1 MPKITIIGI
10 GDELLIGQVIDT
22 NSAFMGKL
30 LNLHGMEVAK
40 KWCIADGLD
49 DINHALEQSLKDSD
63 IVLIT
68 GGLGPTKDDIT
79 KKALA
84 SFLGVKMVFSDDNWA
99 HIQHFAKSLNFPL
112 TDAHKEQAYM
122 PEHAIL
128 MTNRMGTAPAMW
140 MEYKGKIIVSMPG
153 VPYEMKYLMKNEVV
167 PKLQS
172 RFKLRPILH
181 RTILTVGIGES
192 SLALAISD
200 IEDSLPDTIKL
211 AYLPNLGNVRLR
223 LSARGENE
231 AELKKALKKY
241 GNAIYDK
248 VGKYIYGE
256 GDTSIATIIGE
267 QLKAKGLTLATAESC
282 TGGYIAHQ
290 ITANEGASAYFQ
302 GSIIAYDNAIKQ
314 SLLGV
319 KPATLDTHGAVSEQ
333 TVVEMAKGALQALN
347 VDVALSISGIAG
359 PGGGT
364 PDKPVGTVWIAVAT
378 KDDVQTLKIKGG
390 KKREQNIQYA
400 TTRAFG
406 LLWNCVSSRTFTD
419 TASNQNT

>member
-22 NSAFMGKL
+22 NSAFMGRL
-30 LNLHGMEVAK
+30 LNTNGMEVSK
-40 KWCIADGLD
+40 KWCIPDGLE
-49 DINHALEQSLKDSD
+49 DIKQALEQSLLDSD

-84 SFLGVKMVFSDDNWA
+84 SFLGVKMIFSDSNWK
-99 HIQHFAKSLNFPL
+99 HIQNFAKTLNFPL

-122 PEHAIL
+122 PEHAVL

-140 MEYKGKIIVSMPG
+140 MEYKDKIIVSMPG

-167 PKLQS
+167 PKLKS

-181 RTILTVGIGES
+181 RTLLTVGIGES
-192 SLALAISD
+192 SLAKAISD
-200 IEDSLPDTIKL
+200 IEDNLPASIKL

-231 AELKKALKKY
+231 EEMKQVLKKH
-241 GNAIYDK
+241 GDAIYNK
-248 VGKYIYGE
+248 VGQYIYGE
-256 GDTSIATIIGE
+256 GDTTIAAVIGE
-267 QLKAKGLTLATAESC
+267 HLKAKGLSLATAESC
-282 TGGYIAHQ
+282 TGGFVAHQ

-319 KPATLDTHGAVSEQ
+319 SSNTLKVHGAVSEQ
-333 TVVEMAKGALQALN
+333 TVIEMAKGALNTLN
-347 VDVALSISGIAG
+347 VDIALSVSGIAG

-364 PDKPVGTVWIAVAT
+364 PEKPVGTIWIAVAT
-378 KDDVQTLKIKGG
+378 KDDVKTLKIQGG
-390 KKREQNIQYA
+390 KTRTQNIQYA
-400 TTRAFG
+400 TARALG
-406 LLWNCVSSRTFTD
+406 LLWNGQR
-419 TASNQNT
+419 A